1 MPEGSYVR
9 TIADFH
15 LLPGV
20 AEAIAR
26 LNRAGIRVIVV
37 SNQRGI
43 ALGFYTADVVD
54 SIHEHLQA
62 ELSRVHA
69 WIDAFFYCPHDKNS
83 CDCRKPLPGL
93 YEQAS
98 AKFTDITPGSS
109 AMIGDSLSDIEF
121 GRAVGMKTVWI
132 AGPKEIRTSPLWGL
146 RAQSSF
152 LHDGRAAT
160 IEQAILMHDGEAA
173 GSREMFLKN
182 LSRTQQLELL
192 KCEVETLRGK
202 LAKLIEERDTA
213 SPDKTDRQSA

>member
-1 MPEGSYVR
+1 MLSQSGSSGDQLKTIFLDRDGVINQKMPEGSYVR

-132 AGPKEIRTSPLWGL
+132 AGPKEIRKPGWE
-146 RAQSSF
+146 
-152 LHDGRAAT
+152 DAA
-160 IEQAILMHDGEAA
+160 
-173 GSREMFLKN
+173 
-182 LSRTQQLELL
+182 
-192 KCEVETLRGK
+192 K
-202 LAKLIEERDTA
+202 LADMCSASLPEAVGEILKLT
-213 SPDKTDRQSA
+213 T

>member
-1 MPEGSYVR
+1 VLSQSGFSGDRLKTIFLDRDGVINQKMPEGSYVR
-9 TIADFH
+9 AIADFH

-43 ALGFYTADVVD
+43 ALGFYAADAVD

-62 ELSRVHA
+62 ELSGVHA
-69 WIDAFFYCPHDKNS
+69 RIDAFFYCPHDKNS
-83 CDCRKPLPGL
+83 CNCRKPLPGL

-98 AKFTDITPGSS
+98 ARFPDITPDSS

-132 AGPKEIRTSPLWGL
+132 AGPKENRKPGWEDAANLADMCFASLPEAIR
-146 RAQSSF
+146 Q
-152 LHDGRAAT
+152 
-160 IEQAILMHDGEAA
+160 
-173 GSREMFLKN
+173 
-182 LSRTQQLELL
+182 LL
-192 KCEVETLRGK
+192 KLT
-202 LAKLIEERDTA
+202 T
-213 SPDKTDRQSA
+213 